1 MEVARNETPGGLSV
15 PQRWVSGKLSLGD
28 SAALASV
35 LAVPP
40 ARWPPEP
47 LALHLQNSGRG
58 WEGVCVSSPGR
69 FAGEKREP
77 ARSTEHAGHRG
88 DAQETE
94 ACTARGRASTAR
106 HLVTIRRLRAGVRV
120 RLPERAGRRGV
131 AGGRARGPRPW
142 LPAACGGPWRLGTLS
157 LWPQAPSTL
166 TGRQRALNCLMFLN
180 D

>member
-69 FAGEKREP
+69 FAGRSESLHG
-77 ARSTEHAGHRG
+77 ARSTL
-88 DAQETE
+88 DTE
-94 ACTARGRASTAR
+94 
-106 HLVTIRRLRAGVRV
+106 
-120 RLPERAGRRGV
+120 
-131 AGGRARGPRPW
+131 
-142 LPAACGGPWRLGTLS
+142 GTLR
-157 LWPQAPSTL
+157 
-166 TGRQRALNCLMFLN
+166 RQKLVLPVAERLQPGT
-180 D
+180 